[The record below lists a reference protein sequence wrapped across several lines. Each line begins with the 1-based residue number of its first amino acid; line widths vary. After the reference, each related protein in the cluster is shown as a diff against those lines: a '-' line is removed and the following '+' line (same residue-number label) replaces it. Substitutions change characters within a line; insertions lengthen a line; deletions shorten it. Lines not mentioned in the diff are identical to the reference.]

1 MDDINSEKLFF
12 KIIRNKIIFKLILS
26 FLKLNKKL
34 CNKELNYKIFLNP
47 ELYNNNNNYFKR
59 IKKENEIKSG
69 SIHCNDREE
78 FEIRSTFFKFNQ
90 YSSINNIEQMFE
102 LNKIE
107 LLKSKIKSIIY
118 NQDSSSNGG
127 GDDDVGSIPTL
138 STDLIFNKKSISNI
152 FQKIDGNLIENQ
164 IFYIKLLSNNPYL
177 AIDYDLLSMSCKFN
191 NLFLLKLLI
200 RNKIVDISAIQ
211 PNYPIILSIYN
222 IRDNITLSIDSLLKK
237 SLKYGRIETIEYLL
251 SMNLSKTT
259 ILSTSLLPFKL
270 SIECKIKEN
279 RNEIVKLLFNKLNYL
294 QDFINNKQINLTSLI
309 INEKPFISILNL
321 FDLEI
326 KILEII
332 LNKFHTLIINNN
344 NNDDDDPKNKVSSNF
359 IMSEIT
365 KIIEHDLILN
375 FTQQSSCELVKKLIL
390 IFTKL
395 IPKNNSKTKHLLEK
409 EIEIFKNNGNN
420 QIKYIKWVLYHTLPL
435 LCDSYWNFLNLNFR
449 NLIYSFSIK
458 FENQQRQEKTLKKY
472 FKSSLV
478 TISDLFKPISMLDF
492 NYLKIMIS
500 NFKQFNSKD
509 YIISNGII
517 LFDLIKS
524 LSSLSSSSLS
534 SSFTH
539 DNIDKLLEFIKLI
552 ILKISSNKLKNNN
565 DDDEILFLILNSLI
579 HQLIKIKDIKNLLI
593 IKFNLQLNKLYN
605 HIKININNSNYL
617 IKNQLLELIEQ
628 DNNNNN
634 ININDNNLIINKDF
648 KFLLNDKSG
657 KVLGQ
662 LLKRKIVTEI
672 AKSDEIEFAI
682 SRQLY
687 IPIIKLIK
695 YNKFLPINNNNNNNN
710 SLQEKQER
718 INYLRNIRDEFLGK
732 SNFVSFTFLKCSI
745 NYFENELEKL
755 GEKRI
760 TVIQNYVY
768 YILRSIDAGD
778 FYETFKYFQYLD
790 LIFKNDLV
798 GVIESI
804 CIKIGEIGNT
814 ELLSDLLDN
823 LDAIYYCNDS
833 GSNED
838 EDEDEK
844 NKNCK
849 LHTNFLFQ
857 ILSKSIFSQQ
867 LPSIKLIHSRYKNNF
882 NLFPCINSKNQLN
895 LIYQSNLESFAI
907 LSLTLRSFKI
917 FEYLVFKIG
926 IKFDKNKF
934 NPLKKDKS
942 LQIYL
947 DSLSKIN
954 KL

>member
-12 KIIRNKIIFKLILS
+12 KIIRNKIIFKIILS

-47 ELYNNNNNYFKR
+47 ELYNNNYYFKR

-90 YSSINNIEQMFE
+90 FSSINNIEQMFE

-118 NQDSSSNGG
+118 NQDSSNGG
-127 GDDDVGSIPTL
+127 GDDDGSISTL

-237 SLKYGRIETIEYLL
+237 SLKYGRVEIIEYLL

-309 INEKPFISILNL
+309 VNEKPFISILNL
-321 FDLEI
+321 FDLQI

-344 NNDDDDPKNKVSSNF
+344 NDDDPKNKVSSNF

-365 KIIEHDLILN
+365 KIIEHNLILN
-375 FTQQSSCELVKKLIL
+375 FTQQSSCELVRKLIL

-395 IPKNNSKTKHLLEK
+395 TPKNNSKTKHLLEK
-409 EIEIFKNNGNN
+409 EIEIFKNNSSNN

-458 FENQQRQEKTLKKY
+458 FENQQHQEKTLKKY
-472 FKSSLV
+472 FKSSLI
-478 TISDLFKPISMLDF
+478 TINDLFKPISMLDF

-524 LSSLSSSSLS
+524 SS

-565 DDDEILFLILNSLI
+565 DDDDEILFLTLNSLI

-593 IKFNLQLNKLYN
+593 IKINLQLNKLQN

-628 DNNNNN
+628 QQDNNNNN
-634 ININDNNLIINKDF
+634 NNLIINKDF

-662 LLKRKIVTEI
+662 LLKRRIVTEI

-695 YNKFLPINNNNNNNN
+695 YNKFLPINNNNNNN
-710 SLQEKQER
+710 LQEKQER

-838 EDEDEK
+838 EK

-849 LHTNFLFQ
+849 LHTYFLFQ

-867 LPSIKLIHSRYKNNF
+867 LPSIKLIHSRYKTNF
-882 NLFPCINSKNQLN
+882 NLFPCINSKNQSN

-917 FEYLVFKIG
+917 FEYLVFKIS